1 MGNGKKRSF
10 AHIKGESGVAILKEH
25 FPKEWVVREYTPD
38 YGIDMSVELFAPY
51 DTGYITTGEH
61 IFFQVKAT
69 DTLEIMNLSVSPRYN
84 VERCQRP
91 VTGTPVDIRVVKYV
105 LDTDLLATVEKMGG
119 AVPVILAVVDRS
131 ANNIYCLCLNDY
143 LEKVL
148 IPDEPNYMEQDT
160 KTIYIPI
167 ENNLKDMGTSMIEWY
182 GKRAKLYAFF
192 NKIHSQAEDLKYCS
206 AYDLEDEVRHFLSII
221 LRSDVWSACDY
232 FPALKYARGE
242 IDYYVEHGITREAEN
257 MIAHS
262 IETGE
267 DVDAEIWEV
276 SYRNSP
282 ISFREAQSHMG
293 LLHLWERLE
302 NVGDIFEDTIKEYF
316 LPTYLNATW
325 R

>member
-1 MGNGKKRSF
+1 M
-10 AHIKGESGVAILKEH
+10 
-25 FPKEWVVREYTPD
+25 
-38 YGIDMSVELFAPY
+38 
-51 DTGYITTGEH
+51 
-61 IFFQVKAT
+61 
-69 DTLEIMNLSVSPRYN
+69 
-84 VERCQRP
+84 
-91 VTGTPVDIRVVKYV
+91 
-105 LDTDLLATVEKMGG
+105 
-119 AVPVILAVVDRS
+119 ILAVVDRS

-257 MIAHS
+257 LLLYGRFFLIGHGYFIFSLQISLIVFWANAS
-262 IETGE
+262 KASRTGSC
-267 DVDAEIWEV
+267 VLSGAKRAIGLPL
-276 SYRNSP
+276 SP
-282 ISFREAQSHMG
+282 LSAMLCTSGISPSSG
-293 LLHLWERLE
+293 
-302 NVGDIFEDTIKEYF
+302 IFISSARRRHPP
-316 LPTYLNATW
+316 LPKM
-325 R
+325 

>member
-1 MGNGKKRSF
+1 MGIGKKRSF

-25 FPKEWVVREYTPD
+25 FHKEWVVREYTPD
-38 YGIDMSVELFAPY
+38 YGIDMSVELFTPY
-51 DTGYITTGEH
+51 DTGFITTGEH

-69 DTLEIMNLSVSPRYN
+69 DKLEKMNLSVPPRYN

-91 VTGTPVDIRVVKYV
+91 VTGTPVDMQVVKYV

-131 ANNIYCLCLNDY
+131 TSNIYCVCLNDY

-160 KTIYIPI
+160 KTVYIPI
-167 ENNLKDMGTSMIEWY
+167 ENNLNDMGTRMIEWY

-192 NKIHSQAEDLKYCS
+192 NKIHSQAEKLKYCS
-206 AYDLEDEVRHFLSII
+206 ACDLEDEVRHFLSII

-232 FPALKYARGE
+232 FPALKRAKEE
-242 IDYYVEHGITREAEN
+242 IDYYVEHGITREAEK

-262 IETGE
+262 IEAGE
-267 DVDAEIWEV
+267 DVDTEIWEV
-276 SYRNSP
+276 SYRSLP
-282 ISFREAQSHMG
+282 VSFREAQSHHG
-293 LLHLWERLE
+293 ILQLWEHLE
-302 NVGDIFEDTIKEYF
+302 SVGYIFEDTIKEYF
-316 LPTYLNATW
+316 LPTYLNAAW